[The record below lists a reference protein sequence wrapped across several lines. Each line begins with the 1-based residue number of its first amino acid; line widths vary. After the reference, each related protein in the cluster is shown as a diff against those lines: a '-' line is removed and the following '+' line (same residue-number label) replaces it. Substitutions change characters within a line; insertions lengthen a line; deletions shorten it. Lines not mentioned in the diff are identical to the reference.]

1 MARKPEP
8 KAFVLPPDNN
18 MEDVDCSP
26 GVDSQS
32 STETGTMESSMEPP
46 FSTQPDFTMI
56 ERRRRYFLMIP
67 TAAVSSNP
75 KAGLR
80 FLTEK
85 IKEAL
90 AKTTIMFGHP
100 FITNFPREGEDH
112 EQRVV
117 FEVAS
122 KGQMTA
128 AFRAGFT
135 TVDEA
140 GKTNRTYFLE
150 YTEAAQTT
158 QKEREVMLQHLA
170 CNTTTN
176 EIYAAMSQWGAVERV
191 SAGFNKKKTMA
202 NATVIFAEAS
212 SVKLMIQENITYV
225 AIGQDSAAVV
235 QLGTK
240 VIPIYRHLTKK
251 LANLPEWFTPLD
263 VLRLFEE
270 ISEDGPAIQSIS
282 MPVNPFTKRRRPE
295 AYVYFESLPKWEA
308 VENKVFSIGR
318 KNTAWA
324 KPETLTCR
332 TCGSPAH
339 LQIDCETL
347 IRRKHITAIRKANTV
362 AMNPAARPVGTA
374 KPTAR
379 AQPAPTGYR
388 DALINKQINAKASTS
403 TTKPTTPTTSASA
416 KNHTTGTAQPAAS
429 TAKAIT
435 GQTPWQQAHEAIRQ
449 QVTALSNRVDTQ
461 LKAWQ
466 EQCRRINER
475 MELMEQKIDNL
486 PRLISQIFAASQQ
499 TQSPTPEEEEDSSMA
514 PEYLDSHTYSP
525 IGNLGNVVNL
535 GNIVYETPT
544 PKQGMAQSP
553 IVESTP
559 AATHNTTET
568 STINKRVHSAMSSTS
583 TSDNTTNLRIKM
595 NSEQALGKL
604 QLELREAQAR
614 AASAE
619 EQCRR
624 LVEALGKSMQ
634 VGDQHLAQSHEG
646 EEQSSA
652 NEGNTSDLD
661 L

>member
-1 MARKPEP
+1 M
-8 KAFVLPPDNN
+8 LPPDNS

-26 GVDSQS
+26 IVDSQLPS
-32 STETGTMESSMEPP
+32 GTSTVEASTETQFQSQPD
-46 FSTQPDFTMI
+46 PDFTMI

-85 IKEAL
+85 IKASL
-90 AKTTIMFGHP
+90 AKTTIMFGQP
-100 FITNFPREGEDH
+100 IIRNFPQEGEDH
-112 EQRVV
+112 EQRVI

-122 KGQMTA
+122 KDQMTA

-140 GKTNRTYFLE
+140 GKTDRTYFRE

-170 CNTTTN
+170 WNTTTN
-176 EIYAAMSQWGAVERV
+176 EIHAAMSQWGAVERV

-202 NATVIFAEAS
+202 NATVTFAEAS

-225 AIGQDSAAVV
+225 AIGQDSAAVA

-240 VIPIYRHLTKK
+240 VIPIHRHLTKK

-270 ISEDGPAIQSIS
+270 ISEDGPPIQSIS

-295 AYVYFESLPKWEA
+295 AYVYFESLPKWKA
-308 VENKVFSIGR
+308 VENRVFTIGT
-318 KNTAWA
+318 KHTAWA
-324 KPETLTCR
+324 NPEKLTCR
-332 TCGSPAH
+332 TCGSPDH
-339 LQIDCETL
+339 LQKDCETL
-347 IRRKHITAIRKANTV
+347 IRRRHITAIRRANSN
-362 AMNPAARPVGTA
+362 AMNPAARPAGTA
-374 KPTAR
+374 KPTVSAR
-379 AQPAPTGYR
+379 PALTGYR

-403 TTKPTTPTTSASA
+403 TTKPTTSTTSASA

-429 TAKAIT
+429 AAKAIT
-435 GQTPWQQAHEAIRQ
+435 GPTPWQQAHEAIRQ

-486 PRLISQIFAASQQ
+486 PRLISQIFAPTQQ
-499 TQSPTPEEEEDSSMA
+499 TQSPTPPETEDSSMET
-514 PEYLDSHTYSP
+514 EYLDSHTYSP

-544 PKQGMAQSP
+544 PEQGMTRSP

-568 STINKRVHSAMSSTS
+568 STINKRVHSEMNHIS
-583 TSDNTTNLRIKM
+583 TSDKTTNLRMKM
-595 NSEQALGKL
+595 NPEQAIGKL
-604 QLELREAQAR
+604 QLELGEAQAR

-624 LVEALGKSMQ
+624 LTAALEKSVQ
-634 VGDQHLAQSHEG
+634 VGDQHLAPDLGG
-646 EEQSSA
+646 EEQSP
-652 NEGNTSDLD
+652 EEEEYDTSDSD
-661 L
+661 V